1 MKPIIFYMSM
11 LLSLFGCQGGSSAG
25 GEKPEGA
32 LRSYQYRESRMR
44 ISPAEYYLLQ
54 RTEEDGIQL
63 TWAKDASD
71 GTVIRVPDDALEQV
85 EAMMQAYKLYR
96 LRNHYRPLG
105 HVLDGTMWNVYFRYE
120 KGSVSSGGDNAW
132 PAEKLWNGIEAINAY
147 LNTLIDAATEADV
160 VGTVSNRDLF

>member
-1 MKPIIFYMSM
+1 MKPIIFCMSM
-11 LLSLFGCQGGSSAG
+11 LLSLFGCQGGYSAG
-25 GEKPEGA
+25 GEKPEGS
-32 LRSYQYRESRMR
+32 LRSYEYRESRMR

-54 RTEEDGIQL
+54 RTEEGEMQL

-71 GTVIRVPDDALEQV
+71 GTIIRVADDALEQV
-85 EAMMQAYKLYR
+85 ESMVQAYKLNR
-96 LRNHYRPLG
+96 LKENYRPIG

-132 PAEKLWNGIEAINAY
+132 PGEKLWNGVEAINAY

-160 VGTVSNRDLF
+160 VGTVSNRDL